1 MNTIKTRPTAFAAHL
16 LAAACLVINTSA
28 YADDKL
34 ANTKLAGN
42 VGAIL
47 GNAGI
52 VRNVPL
58 VKTAEARNLPASQ
71 PFAQAAAVPPVTPNV
86 KGLIIRFSSPEAKQ
100 LSRDNQPPPQA
111 LIDNMV
117 RAAGV
122 KLIFGRAMSMDSFV
136 FNFEK
141 PLSWSDAQLV
151 MVRLTASA
159 LIEKVDPDLQHKR
172 LLTPNDTYWSS
183 QWNLQSPQDFP
194 GSANLRPAWDITQ
207 GSSNTVV
214 AVVDTGVRP
223 HSDFFQRLLPGYDFV
238 SDLFTAND
246 GGGRDADA
254 YDPGDWVSAGEC
266 GETTGSDS
274 SWHGTHVAGTIAASG
289 NNSTGIAGA
298 TWNSRILPVRVL
310 GKCGGTVA
318 DIVDGMSW
326 AAGLSVPGVPSNPNP
341 AKVINMSLGGVNPN
355 GCAKSAYQE
364 AINLIKSRGVL
375 IVVAAGNSNTEAAS
389 FVPASCDG
397 VMTVGSVGPEGYR
410 ASYSNYSQQYKVDIS
425 APGGDQRYGDEYG
438 ILSTVNTGTTV
449 PALSDYGYKQGTS
462 MAAPHV
468 AGIAALALGLDAQ
481 IAPELLQLSL
491 LLASRSFPASS
502 TCTSEYPL
510 CGLGIVDAAQTLAAV
525 VALKPYSLVY
535 EFYNVNL
542 KHYFRTNNATEASII
557 LSGGVGTGWIDTQ
570 DYFLVWRDT
579 SQGAVP
585 VCRFYSTGDNSHFFT
600 ANTAECETVKKNPNW
615 KYEGIAYYVKLP
627 VNGVCPADT
636 TPIYRAYNNRWMYND
651 GNHRF
656 STDMS
661 VINELVASKW
671 VYEGV
676 AMCGA

>member
-1 MNTIKTRPTAFAAHL
+1 MNTTKIRSTAFAAHL
-16 LAAACLVINTSA
+16 LAAACIVINTSA
-28 YADDKL
+28 YADDKI
-34 ANTKLAGN
+34 ANKKVAGS
-42 VGAIL
+42 VSAIL

-58 VKTAEARNLPASQ
+58 AKTAEARSLTASQ
-71 PFAQAAAVPPVTPNV
+71 PFAQAAAAPTITPNV
-86 KGLIIRFSSPEAKQ
+86 KGLIIRFSSPEAKR

-111 LIDNMV
+111 LIDDLI
-117 RAAGV
+117 RGAGV
-122 KLIFGRAMSMDSFV
+122 KLTFVRAMSMDSFV
-136 FNFEK
+136 FNFEA
-141 PLSWSDAQLV
+141 PLSWSDAQGV
-151 MVRLTASA
+151 MDRLTALT

-183 QWNLQSPQDFP
+183 QWNLQSPLDFP

-207 GSSNTVV
+207 GSSSTVV

-223 HSDFFQRLLPGYDFV
+223 HFDFQALLPGYDFV
-238 SDLFTAND
+238 SDSFYAND

-254 YDPGDWVSAGEC
+254 YDPGDWISAGEC
-266 GETTGSDS
+266 EETTGSDS
-274 SWHGTHVAGTIAASG
+274 SWHGTHVAGIIAAAS
-289 NNSTGIAGA
+289 NNATGIAG
-298 TWNSRILPVRVL
+298 TNWNSRILPVRVL

-326 AAGLSVPGVPSNPNP
+326 AAGLSVPGVPNNPNP
-341 AKVINMSLGGVNPN
+341 AKVINMSLGGINPN

-375 IVVAAGNSNTEAAS
+375 IVVAAGNDNTEAAN

-397 VMTVGSVGPEGYR
+397 VMTVGAVGPTGYR
-410 ASYSNYSQQYKVDIS
+410 ASYSNYSKQYKVDIS
-425 APGGDQRYGDEYG
+425 APGGDQRYGDDYG

-449 PALSDYGYKQGTS
+449 PGLPDYGYKQGTS

-491 LLASRSFPASS
+491 LLSSRSFPASS
-502 TCTSEYPL
+502 TCTSDYPL

-542 KHYFRTNNATEASII
+542 NHYFRTNNATEASII
-557 LSGGVGTGWIDTQ
+557 LSGGVGTGWVDTQ
-570 DYFLVWRDT
+570 DYFLAWRDA

-585 VCRFYSTGDNSHFFT
+585 VCRFYSTVFNSHFFT
-600 ANTAECETVKKNPNW
+600 ANADECEIVKKNKDW
-615 KYEGIAYYVKLP
+615 MYENIAYYVKLP

-636 TPIYRAYNNRWMYND
+636 TPIYRAYNNRWMFND

-656 STDMS
+656 TTDMS
-661 VINELVASKW
+661 LINELVANKW
-671 VYEGV
+671 LFEGV